1 MLITESLRFVNA
13 LISNF
18 HCYLLTEYKNMDVE
32 RLKLLIRPADINELF
47 SRLGARSQALDPSKE
62 IIPVPSQCMV

>member
-1 MLITESLRFVNA
+1 
-13 LISNF
+13 
-18 HCYLLTEYKNMDVE
+18 MDQD

-62 IIPVPSQCMV
+62 IIPIPSQCMI